1 MLASDIKETASVF
14 SNQQARALLS
24 QAHAY
29 SYLDYGNIGAIN
41 NRIKKSD
48 HSHLCLFFFLQYRHL
63 ATPQGRV
70 GRRDQAGDI
79 KCLWSCLRPV
89 ISSQQSLSP
98 FDPLTPLSPS
108 PTPPIRPIHL
118 ITTETKLSIRHILR
132 SLEIVTPHIR
142 EPKINLPSIRIV

>member
-1 MLASDIKETASVF
+1 MSKKQPLYLQTNKPGRCSPGLTYIRIWIMVMEESTKGSKYLTTATCAF
-14 SNQQARALLS
+14 
-24 QAHAY
+24 
-29 SYLDYGNIGAIN
+29 
-41 NRIKKSD
+41 
-48 HSHLCLFFFLQYRHL
+48 LFIYQYRHL
-63 ATPQGRV
+63 ATLQGRV

-108 PTPPIRPIHL
+108 PTPPIRPIHS
-118 ITTETKLSIRHILR
+118 ITTGTKLSIRHILR
-132 SLEIVTPHIR
+132 SLEIATPHIR